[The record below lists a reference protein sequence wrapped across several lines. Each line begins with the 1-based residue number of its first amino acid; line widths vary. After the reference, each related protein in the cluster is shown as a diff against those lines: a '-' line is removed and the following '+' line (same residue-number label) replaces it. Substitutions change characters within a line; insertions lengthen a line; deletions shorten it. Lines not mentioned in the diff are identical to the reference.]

1 MPAARP
7 CSRGAPLTGEVLA
20 NEGERL
26 RHLVREDEDEIVLA
40 NHVDRGGDGVRLA
53 GYLHDLLVRQ
63 ASGAEPFRDESRDRT
78 RLATAE
84 ILVLLHDRDVE
95 MPLFGGGAPGRA
107 NVLVAAVAGNGEDA
121 NAPPRRKVR
130 HHLHQPADRRLVMR
144 VVDEDA
150 PAIAEPQ
157 DVEATRRERRRR
169 EEGEEASTN
178 VVVAHTLNVGGGDC
192 GEDVLSLK
200 ARRAA

>member
-1 MPAARP
+1 MASRPTRRGRTLQRRRPCLSPAASTRSSLRVSRGASSGESPTTPAARL
-7 CSRGAPLTGEVLA
+7 CSRGAPLPGEGLA
-20 NEGERL
+20 HGGGGPPPI
-26 RHLVREDEDEIVLA
+26 VRENEDEIVLA

-121 NAPPRRKVR
+121 NAPPRREGR

-144 VVDEDA
+144 VVDEAA
-150 PAIAEPQ
+150 P
-157 DVEATRRERRRR
+157 
-169 EEGEEASTN
+169 
-178 VVVAHTLNVGGGDC
+178 
-192 GEDVLSLK
+192 
-200 ARRAA
+200 